1 MTPTTAFRGR
11 VLVVDDDARILEMLS
26 DFLIAQGYEVAT
38 VTTGAQA
45 LNQVASLHPDVI
57 MVDMVMPGLSGADV
71 LAALRQAGIVVPVI
85 LMTGHQITMREGF
98 FAVLAKPF
106 HMRRLGEVVAAA
118 VAHGKAPDA

>member
-1 MTPTTAFRGR
+1 VTPTTAFRGR

-106 HMRRLGEVVAAA
+106 HMGGLVKWSRL
-118 VAHGKAPDA
+118 P